1 MEIILSAYGK
11 VASKRI
17 IDNIPMMIEM
27 FMFEPL
33 ITKLKKKI
41 KVTDVELENMMQED
55 PTIVNQRK
63 LALTQLKSMEDA
75 EIAFRNLKA
84 RRFNNLV
91 WSILVKYILFFYN
104 LNP

>member
-33 ITKLKKKI
+33 VEQLKKKI
-41 KVTDVELENMMQED
+41 KVTDVELQNMM
-55 PTIVNQRK
+55 
-63 LALTQLKSMEDA
+63 
-75 EIAFRNLKA
+75 
-84 RRFNNLV
+84 
-91 WSILVKYILFFYN
+91 
-104 LNP
+104 